1 LKRLTLYKILH
12 GIHGIAVSLS
22 PLFIPI
28 YDMILR
34 FCYKWEILGNK
45 LRTASPDMA
54 RVNMFLL
61 EGS

>member
-1 LKRLTLYKILH
+1 MAL
-12 GIHGIAVSLS
+12 LS
-22 PLFIPI
+22 APLFIPI